1 MEIRIENLEEL
12 QGKLSKLITRND
24 VEKACAQV
32 ERLAKQKAPKDTGA
46 LARSITYE
54 VTETTGEIVG
64 NIYTPIEYAPY
75 VEYGTGLFAEEGGRQ
90 SPWSYKDD
98 QGDWHTTSGQAP
110 QPFMRPALT
119 ESKEK
124 IIEILKEG
132 IRNK

>member
-64 NIYTPIEYAPY
+64 NIYTPLEYAPY
-75 VEYGTGLFAEEGGRQ
+75 IEYRTGLSAEEGGRQ
-90 SPWSYKDD
+90 SPWS
-98 QGDWHTTSGQAP
+98 
-110 QPFMRPALT
+110 
-119 ESKEK
+119 
-124 IIEILKEG
+124 
-132 IRNK
+132 

>member
-64 NIYTPIEYAPY
+64 NIYTPLEYAPY

-98 QGDWHTTSGQAP
+98 QGDWHTTSGQTP